1 MAARKLERHGPA
13 DAVRPACGQTDRIPS
28 SGTEQA
34 TEAMPLHHSQRDQV
48 RLGSMRH
55 ALVVARL
62 GSTEIEHVAEL
73 QEPIGLAL

>member
-1 MAARKLERHGPA
+1 
-13 DAVRPACGQTDRIPS
+13 
-28 SGTEQA
+28 
-34 TEAMPLHHSQRDQV
+34 
-48 RLGSMRH
+48 MRH